1 MTSEHTKEPTEKFF
15 KEHNYFGLKAKDVM
29 IFEQNTLPCLDFN
42 GKILLDQPYRVARSP
57 DGNGGVYAAI
67 HQSGLVDDM
76 EQRGIKLIHIYG
88 VDNILV
94 KMADPIFVG
103 FCVKMGADCAAKV
116 VKKVM
121 ATEPVGLLCKCHGK
135 YEVGYYLN
143 NVVLLSVLFK
153 GGGIQRDFYGN
164 GK

>member
-15 KEHNYFGLKAKDVM
+15 KEHDYFGLNAKDVM

-57 DGNGGVYAAI
+57 DGNGGVYAALY
-67 HQSGLVDDM
+67 QTGLVDDM
-76 EQRGIKLIHIYG
+76 EQRGIKFIHVYG

-94 KMADPIFVG
+94 KMADPIFIG
-103 FCVKMGADCAAKV
+103 FCVEMGADCGAKV

-121 ATEPVGLLCKCHGK
+121 PTEPVGLLCKCHGK
-135 YEVGYYLN
+135 YEVGN
-143 NVVLLSVLFK
+143 
-153 GGGIQRDFYGN
+153 
-164 GK
+164 

>member
-57 DGNGGVYAAI
+57 DGNGGVYAAV
-67 HQSGLVDDM
+67 HQSGLLDDM
-76 EQRGIKLIHIYG
+76 EQRGIRFIHIYG

-94 KMADPIFVG
+94 KMADPIFTG
-103 FCVKMGADCAAKV
+103 FCVEMGADCAAKV
-116 VKKVM
+116 VKKIIP
-121 ATEPVGLLCKCHGK
+121 TEPVGLLCKCHGK
-135 YEVGYYLN
+135 YEVGYFLN
-143 NVVLLSVLFK
+143 NVIPLSVLFK
-153 GGGIQRDFYGN
+153 GGGIQ
-164 GK
+164 